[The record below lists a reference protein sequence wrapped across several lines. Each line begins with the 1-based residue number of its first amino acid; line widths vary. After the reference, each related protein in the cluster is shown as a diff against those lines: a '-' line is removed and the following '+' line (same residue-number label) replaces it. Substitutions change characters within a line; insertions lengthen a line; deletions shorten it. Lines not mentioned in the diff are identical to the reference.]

1 MRGLSAEGGGQGLKR
16 KVAGFVGERGEG
28 VVVLKEDQEKGGKVS
43 CSCKEIYLGGVG
55 KCAGKAAGGEGG
67 RI

>member
-1 MRGLSAEGGGQGLKR
+1 
-16 KVAGFVGERGEG
+16 
-28 VVVLKEDQEKGGKVS
+28 VLKEEQEKGGEIS